1 MIWSYYVV
9 ERKNI
14 SYYNFNT
21 IGRLVY
27 SLPFLNT
34 NECRDILLAEKIARY
49 TKKKIF
55 LQDIVKD
62 NTNRNLFSNKT
73 RGCLQ

>member
-1 MIWSYYVV
+1 M
-9 ERKNI
+9 ERKNT

-27 SLPFLNT
+27 SLPFFLNT

-49 TKKKIF
+49 TKENF

-62 NTNRNLFSNKT
+62 DTNRNLFSNKT

>member
-1 MIWSYYVV
+1 M

-27 SLPFLNT
+27 SLLFLNT
-34 NECRDILLAEKIARY
+34 NEYRDILLTEKIARY
-49 TKKKIF
+49 TKENF

-62 NTNRNLFSNKT
+62 DTNRNLFSNKT

>member
-1 MIWSYYVV
+1 M

-34 NECRDILLAEKIARY
+34 IEYRDILLDEKIARY
-49 TKKKIF
+49 TKENF

-62 NTNRNLFSNKT
+62 DTNRNLFSNKT